1 MPLWPRKRRDRPGR
15 RNIIR
20 AQKARFE
27 IKVPAG
33 QTEANRAAMEQE
45 LDAEAARYR
54 AAVEEI
60 AQRHG
65 ATFKLLEHD

>member
-1 MPLWPRKRRDRPGR
+1 MPLWPRKRHARGSGR
-15 RNIIR
+15 KVIR

-27 IKVPAG
+27 IRLPAG
-33 QTEANRAAMEQE
+33 QTEANRTAMEQE

-54 AAVEEI
+54 AAIEQI

-65 ATFKLLEHD
+65 AAFRLLEDD